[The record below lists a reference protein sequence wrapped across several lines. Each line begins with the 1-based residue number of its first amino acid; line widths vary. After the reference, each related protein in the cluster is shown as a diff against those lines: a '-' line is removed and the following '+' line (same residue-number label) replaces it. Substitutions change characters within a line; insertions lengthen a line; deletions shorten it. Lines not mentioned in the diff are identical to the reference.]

1 MDDDKKKEFQIS
13 IEVPDEVANGV
24 YANLSAISNSA
35 TEFVLDF
42 IQLLPGQSKA
52 KVKTR
57 IVMSPET
64 AHGLYNA
71 LGKNLSQYDE
81 ARSAEVGGTAR
92 FDQFYPTAD
101 GQNGQACRSDSR
113 YGTGV

>member
-1 MDDDKKKEFQIS
+1 MDNDKKNEFQIS
-13 IEVPDEVANGV
+13 IEVPDEVANGA
-24 YANLSAISNSA
+24 YANLSAVTNSA

-42 IQLLPGQSKA
+42 IQLLPGQTKA

-81 ARSAEVGGTAR
+81 ARRAATGNAAH
-92 FDQFYPTAD
+92 FDQFYPTPD
-101 GQNGQACRSDSR
+101 GKNGQA
-113 YGTGV
+113 